1 MNKLLRTS
9 SILSLLFIVIACST
23 ANSAFKKGNY
33 YDATLKAVKNLR
45 NNPDSKKSLDLV
57 KKSYPMALD
66 YNLQKIN
73 QLSASNSTDKFLRI
87 VESYTKLNDLADEI
101 SRCPAALEVLK
112 PVVYFHKQ
120 LQKAE
125 TLAFNEQY
133 DIGMALLD
141 SENYSDARLA
151 LNRLNWV
158 KNKQANYQGIDTAL
172 ERAKQLA
179 ILKTVVEYKPEN
191 HSNYEINSYIFYK
204 RLFDFVE
211 KKASN
216 QFTSFYMPEM
226 AEDFKIKPHEVVSVQ
241 FLDFEI
247 GQLYE
252 REKEKIYESDSL
264 IVGSYSDN
272 KRIEYDVFGTVTA
285 DVITYEQEIR
295 AKTILEIR
303 IEDYQTGELILKK
316 NYPGEYIW
324 ENQWVTFNGDSK
336 AVPNHLLELTE
347 QQRKAPPSPQEMF
360 LLLSDPLF
368 YSASS
373 SLNSYYKKK

>member
-1 MNKLLRTS
+1 
-9 SILSLLFIVIACST
+9 
-23 ANSAFKKGNY
+23 
-33 YDATLKAVKNLR
+33 
-45 NNPDSKKSLDLV
+45 
-57 KKSYPMALD
+57 
-66 YNLQKIN
+66 
-73 QLSASNSTDKFLRI
+73 
-87 VESYTKLNDLADEI
+87 LADEI